1 MGTLL
6 VCGSCLSSGTL
17 TYAIPP
23 GWVQDCGSPVPTRP
37 HRWSCFGKRLRS
49 MTMIS
54 PWTSSWIT
62 TIFLRTPPKSTPLR
76 SVSYIY
82 RITRSRIS
90 SRVWLKQALE
100 EEGEVRFL
108 AGNHAASVFCEILFS
123 GAFRR
128 STFSQPFVVG
138 FCTRGQRMLPILHLR
153 PIDGSNFGIAAFT
166 PIGFKRLGG
175 RMRPNDASKSGQTM
189 VQITEHS
196 LRACLGRPRIC
207 ALDHRVGLRLCKA
220 GESICVGSYSLRIL
234 KSKYSATSFFVLG
247 KLPAG
252 LTENAGI
259 PPLHEGDVKCCP

>member
-37 HRWSCFGKRLRS
+37 HRWSCLGKRLRS

-90 SRVWLKQALE
+90 SRVWLKQALD

-108 AGNHAASVFCEILFS
+108 AGNHAASVFARFS
-123 GAFRR
+123 LAARFVGQRLANRSLWDYVPAANGCFR
-128 STFSQPFVVG
+128 
-138 FCTRGQRMLPILHLR
+138 FCTYGQSTLPF
-153 PIDGSNFGIAAFT
+153 S
-166 PIGFKRLGG
+166 
-175 RMRPNDASKSGQTM
+175 
-189 VQITEHS
+189 E
-196 LRACLGRPRIC
+196 
-207 ALDHRVGLRLCKA
+207 
-220 GESICVGSYSLRIL
+220 
-234 KSKYSATSFFVLG
+234 
-247 KLPAG
+247 
-252 LTENAGI
+252 
-259 PPLHEGDVKCCP
+259 